1 MSDKVLLTLSALGEV
16 LLEILVGI
24 FIATA
29 FWFIIVNF
37 ETMLDFLR

>member
-1 MSDKVLLTLSALGEV
+1 MSDKVLLTLLALGVV
-16 LLEILVGI
+16 LLEIIVSLS
-24 FIATA
+24 IAFA